1 MRGQI
6 PALLAQIVRPLPLL
20 PLELMVRRL
29 VDNAVD
35 ARPSLA
41 SRLADSAGTTIAV
54 DPIDCP
60 FAFLITL
67 GLTRPRVRAVPDLSD
82 CSYQTR
88 IAAPLLVLL
97 GLVDGSYDGDAVFFS
112 RDLVIEGDTEAA
124 LALRNAIENAELDAA
139 CMVGVPAALR
149 APFNRVTQTLLDR
162 LRRSLEAPEPTGP
175 RHGGMPE

>member
-1 MRGQI
+1 M
-6 PALLAQIVRPLPLL
+6 ARPLPLL

-29 VDNAVD
+29 VDNAVA

-41 SRLADSAGTTIAV
+41 TRLADHAGATIAV

-67 GLTRPRVRAVPDLSD
+67 GLTRPRVRVVPDLAGSTHR
-82 CSYQTR
+82 TR

-97 GLVDGSYDGDAVFFS
+97 GLIDGSYDGDAVFFS

-139 CMVGVPAALR
+139 CMVGVPSALR
-149 APFNRVTQTLLDR
+149 APFNRLTETLLDR
-162 LRRSLEAPEPTGP
+162 LRRTLDAPEPTGP
-175 RHGGMPE
+175 SRGDAPE